1 MPSIA
6 GLLRFPLIQFIY
18 LKRKFFYF
26 ISGRRRRIRDEEYN
40 VGFTSAGSCASAT
53 HTVNVVNVLDD
64 RHLPFR
70 PTPPP
75 LNSPIQ
81 SCKRKA
87 LLIGVDDKLTN
98 GDLRSLKG
106 SPHKDIWKMR
116 KFLIGGF
123 NFIIYNISNS

>member
-26 ISGRRRRIRDEEYN
+26 ISGRRRRIRDEEWN
-40 VGFTSAGSCASAT
+40 VGFTSAGSCATT

-106 SPHKDIWKMR
+106 SPHKDIWAMR
-116 KFLIGGF
+116 KFLIGGYS
-123 NFIIYNISNS
+123 FIVYNISNS